1 MAPATA
7 EIASEDVVHDRK
19 VAATAALTDR
29 QLVGHLRHL
38 KWNETNCNTWDPA
51 LGDALRKAALER
63 KNEIDALDRELLR
76 NLGLQ
81 RKDEAY

>member
-7 EIASEDVVHDRK
+7 EVASEDVVHARK
-19 VAATAALTDR
+19 VAATVAALTDR

-38 KWNETNCNTWDPA
+38 KWNETNCSTWDPA

-63 KNEIDALDRELLR
+63 KVEIDALDRELLR

-81 RKDEAY
+81 